1 MMELRG
7 KHVRIAAWREYDTI
21 TIEIAAIWDTV
32 YRNAL
37 VIVLDKDKAE
47 KKIKEVAEEIRQLLT
62 QVDVDAL

>member
-1 MMELRG
+1 MELRG

>member
-21 TIEIAAIWDTV
+21 TIEIAAIWDTI

-47 KKIKEVAEEIRQLLT
+47 EKLREIAEEIRQLLT

>member
-1 MMELRG
+1 LMVLKG

-21 TIEIAAIWDTV
+21 TIEIAAIWDTI

-47 KKIKEVAEEIRQLLT
+47 KKLREIAEEIRQLLT

>member
-21 TIEIAAIWDTV
+21 TIEIAAIWDTI

-47 KKIKEVAEEIRQLLT
+47 KKLREIAEEIRQLLT

>member
-1 MMELRG
+1 MELRG

-21 TIEIAAIWDTV
+21 TIEIAAIWDTI

-47 KKIKEVAEEIRQLLT
+47 RKIKEIAEEIRQLLT